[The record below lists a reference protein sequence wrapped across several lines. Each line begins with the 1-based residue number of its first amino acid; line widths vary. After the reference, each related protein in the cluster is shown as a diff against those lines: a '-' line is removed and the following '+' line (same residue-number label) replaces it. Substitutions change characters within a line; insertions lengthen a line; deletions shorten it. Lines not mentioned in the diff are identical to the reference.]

1 MDENDLRKFEKEE
14 KALREQYSFNHP
26 IWEQYFSERDK
37 KSFLHI
43 KDENGEL
50 PFDKAA
56 RLLFGDRKS
65 RQLNYKKTMIEVR
78 EYGLLVNTVSLKT
91 ATNILKDNGA
101 DIRVCLKML
110 LNGENVNLNY
120 INLIKK
126 H

>member
-26 IWEQYFSERDK
+26 IWEQYFTERDK

-50 PFDKAA
+50 PLEKAC
-56 RLLFGDRKS
+56 RLLFGNKNAK
-65 RQLNYKKTMIEVR
+65 QLNYKKTMIEVK
-78 EYGLLVNTVSLKT
+78 EYGLLVNTVSLKS
-91 ATNILKDNGA
+91 AINILKANGA

-110 LNGENVNLNY
+110 LKGENVNLNY
-120 INLIKK
+120 IDLIKK
-126 H
+126 Q